1 MGAMSRL
8 LQAQSER
15 LAMLWLARHRL
26 KRPVVQIQVSRAY
39 GQHLAVVWPGMLAC
53 AVLCGLLLFQVMP
66 GLVDSAVNL
75 ATQGLWSAWMAI
87 LTPVLTMVAIFAV
100 TRLHFF
106 SYFNAQTDARLRDY
120 LHGVGLGV
128 ADYPGVGWLKACGQT
143 SLSCAVILLGMPL
156 CVGAMCA
163 LVNPDRSVVLALDA
177 AFTITSPWQVLR
189 AVFTSTALGGLV
201 AVVQLLRYWPVDGR
215 VSKSSVK
222 RVM

>member
-1 MGAMSRL
+1 MVVSPVAGYTIKNGDTYRILTTGGTIS
-8 LQAQSER
+8 
-15 LAMLWLARHRL
+15 AR
-26 KRPVVQIQVSRAY
+26 
-39 GQHLAVVWPGMLAC
+39 
-53 AVLCGLLLFQVMP
+53 F
-66 GLVDSAVNL
+66 DSA
-75 ATQGLWSAWMAI
+75 APISAI

-128 ADYPGVGWLKACGQT
+128 ADYPGVGWLKACCQT
-143 SLSCAVILLGMPL
+143 SLSCAVILQGVPL

-201 AVVQLLRYWPVDGR
+201 AVVQLLRYWPVDGQ
-215 VSKSSVK
+215 VPKSSVK
-222 RVM
+222 RVI